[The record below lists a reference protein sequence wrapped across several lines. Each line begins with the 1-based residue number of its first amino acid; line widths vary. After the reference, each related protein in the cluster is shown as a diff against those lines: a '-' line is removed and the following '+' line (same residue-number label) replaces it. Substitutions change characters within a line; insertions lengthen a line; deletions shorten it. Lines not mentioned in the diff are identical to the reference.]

1 MSDQDIFYYR
11 HRLATEHRA
20 AQAATHPSAARSH
33 ARLAE
38 VYAGLLRAAGT
49 TLPLH

>member
-1 MSDQDIFYYR
+1 MSDQDIAYYR
-11 HRLATEHRA
+11 HRLAAEHRA
-20 AQAATHPSAARSH
+20 AQAAAHPSAAKSH

-49 TLPLH
+49 TQPLH